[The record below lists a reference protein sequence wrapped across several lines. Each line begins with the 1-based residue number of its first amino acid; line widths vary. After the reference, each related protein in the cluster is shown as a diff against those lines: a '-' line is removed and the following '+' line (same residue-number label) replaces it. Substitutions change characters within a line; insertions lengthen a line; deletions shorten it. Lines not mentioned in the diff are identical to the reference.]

1 MFRIL
6 LYILGIILTSIGL
19 FFIIIYLNLLTIGY
33 SFTQFVKFISR
44 RVEVWLFLIGII
56 LIAVSLER
64 WIKNE
69 LLLRHHFK
77 LARRKG
83 I

>member
-1 MFRIL
+1 MVRIL
-6 LYILGIILTSIGL
+6 LYIIGVILTSIGL

-33 SFTQFVKFISR
+33 SFLEFVKFISR
-44 RVEVWLFLIGII
+44 RFEVWLLLIGII
-56 LIAVSLER
+56 CIIISLER

-77 LARRKG
+77 LE
-83 I
+83 

>member
-19 FFIIIYLNLLTIGY
+19 FFIIIYLNLLIVGY
-33 SFTQFVKFISR
+33 SFFDFVKFISR
-44 RVEVWLFLIGII
+44 RAEVWLLIIGII
-56 LIAVSLER
+56 CIALSLER

-69 LLLRHHFK
+69 LLLRHNLK
-77 LARRKG
+77 LVRK
-83 I
+83 